1 MLTIILAW
9 LPFILVFIASLYQPF
24 DADLG
29 WHLKYGEY
37 FFENGQI
44 LRDNLFSSEMPNFHW
59 VNSSWGTDLISY
71 FFYHNFSFFGLTVL
85 SAGVMTATFYFFSK
99 AFRLTTWQQTLLF
112 PMILYFTEPVA
123 VVSFRGQ
130 LLSLMLLGL
139 LAWILRIYNE
149 KPKIALALPVLFMVW
164 SNLHGEFL
172 LGLAVLGLWL
182 GFNLVTE
189 IFVQRTTSLW
199 LGEVGKQFAWSGI
212 IMAMCGLA
220 TLVNPFGIGVYQEA
234 LKHFANPWQQY
245 IIEWLPF
252 EELSHLWWNQVI
264 TGILILFGLLF
275 IFFEGKIKAKLP
287 WIGVSLVMLFMSFAV
302 KRYAWLMYFLSLS
315 LIYPL
320 PDFVKP
326 SSEKVTKLASLTIL
340 SGLILLVVF
349 LKWPLSQFTNYNW
362 DSYCQKYSHCSPK
375 AVQFL
380 IDNRL
385 DQNLLTYYN
394 WGGYLIW
401 NYPEIKPS
409 IDGRMHLWQ
418 DFNGYSAFAYYYPF
432 EQNMTDINRSKYKVV
447 LMGKEKPM
455 AKRLAE
461 LANEGKWKLV
471 YVDQTAVI
479 YIRLKEHIE

>member
-1 MLTIILAW
+1 M
-9 LPFILVFIASLYQPF
+9 VFIANLYQPF

-37 FFENGQI
+37 FFEHGQI
-44 LRDNLFSSEMPNFHW
+44 LKENLFATEMADFRW

-71 FFYHNFSFFGLTVL
+71 LFFHNFSFMGLTIL
-85 SAGVMTATFYFFSK
+85 SAGIMTATFYFFSK

-112 PMILYFTEPVA
+112 PMILYFTEPV
-123 VVSFRGQ
+123 VIVSFRGQ

-139 LAWILRIYNE
+139 LAWILRIYIE
-149 KPKIALALPVLFMVW
+149 RPKIGLILPLLFIVW

-172 LGLAVLGLWL
+172 LALAVMGLWFF
-182 GFNLVTE
+182 FNLVRVVWEVRDVREVMEE
-189 IFVQRTTSLW
+189 II
-199 LGEVGKQFAWSGI
+199 WSGV
-212 IMAMCGLA
+212 IMMGCVVAALI
-220 TLVNPFGIGVYQEA
+220 NPFGIGVYQEA

-245 IIEWLPF
+245 VVEWLPF
-252 EELSHLWWNQVI
+252 DELSHFWWNQVI

-287 WIGVSLVMLFMSFAV
+287 WIGVSLVMLFMSFDV

-340 SGLILLVVF
+340 SGLIILVVF

>member
-1 MLTIILAW
+1 
-9 LPFILVFIASLYQPF
+9 
-24 DADLG
+24 
-29 WHLKYGEY
+29 
-37 FFENGQI
+37 
-44 LRDNLFSSEMPNFHW
+44 
-59 VNSSWGTDLISY
+59 
-71 FFYHNFSFFGLTVL
+71 
-85 SAGVMTATFYFFSK
+85 
-99 AFRLTTWQQTLLF
+99 
-112 PMILYFTEPVA
+112 
-123 VVSFRGQ
+123 
-130 LLSLMLLGL
+130 
-139 LAWILRIYNE
+139 
-149 KPKIALALPVLFMVW
+149 
-164 SNLHGEFL
+164 
-172 LGLAVLGLWL
+172 
-182 GFNLVTE
+182 
-189 IFVQRTTSLW
+189 
-199 LGEVGKQFAWSGI
+199 
-212 IMAMCGLA
+212 MAMCGLA

-287 WIGVSLVMLFMSFAV
+287 WIGVSLVMLFMSFDV

-340 SGLILLVVF
+340 SGLIILVVF

-362 DSYCQKYSHCSPK
+362 DSYCQKYSHCSPE

-380 IDNRL
+380 IDNKL

-394 WGGYLIW
+394 WGGWMIW
-401 NYPEIKPS
+401 NFPEIKPS

-418 DFNGYSAFAYYYPF
+418 DDNGYSAFAYYYPF